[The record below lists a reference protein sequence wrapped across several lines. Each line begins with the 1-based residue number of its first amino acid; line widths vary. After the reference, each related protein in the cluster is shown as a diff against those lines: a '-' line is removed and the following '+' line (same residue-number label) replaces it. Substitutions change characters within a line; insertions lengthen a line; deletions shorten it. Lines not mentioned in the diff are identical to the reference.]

1 MAFKKVSRTFRTSQY
16 YSRKGLVS
24 VLNKFRI
31 KLEEILKVHAKDIH
45 FYIGY
50 NFKNASFTITKFRYE
65 ITVTLY
71 CKELNDE
78 ITNHFKNIG
87 LTEIL
92 NKIEY

>member
-1 MAFKKVSRTFRTSQY
+1 MAFKKVNRTFKTSQY

-50 NFKNASFTITKFRYE
+50 NFKNASFTNSSIGTCRIPAGVLVVF
-65 ITVTLY
+65 TL
-71 CKELNDE
+71 K
-78 ITNHFKNIG
+78 
-87 LTEIL
+87 
-92 NKIEY
+92 

>member
-1 MAFKKVSRTFRTSQY
+1 MTFKKVDRTFRTSRW
-16 YSRKGLVS
+16 YSRKGLPTI
-24 VLNKFRI
+24 LNKLRI
-31 KLEEILKVHAKDIH
+31 EVEQILKVHAKDIH